1 MASAKQ
7 TCSTST
13 AAAAALSLA
22 EDGSQHSTD
31 EAPSPMTGLE
41 SDSSEH
47 AECSVGDNDAHEN
60 DDQNVVKVSKLVG
73 KFEDSTHSLL
83 GEPDSDP
90 SESTA
95 ANEEESATRDCVV
108 FSSGEETGSDA
119 FDYDSESMFAK
130 MTAPV
135 GGRRRRALRPSQLSW
150 QDADGLHV
158 SSVSTSSDKSL
169 TGDSPGRSCPRRSAR
184 SNAGCLSNA
193 GNPQS
198 RSSSDKFQL
207 ATSADELQSSSL
219 ENSVPQKNLPGD
231 RKSRCSFDKLLS
243 VRHSQDIVQLDFL
256 SSKLQAGDLPGQ
268 IENLSD
274 NATRDSLQNSK
285 SGKQHPER
293 TNTDVTHNSE
303 DLTVASEIQNG
314 TYSISSD
321 TDTSLTNAAQ
331 STSTDE
337 NHQHICTEEAK
348 LGKRTHKE
356 FTKRGKPGSDARKT
370 KCKKEECDSPS
381 CDDADTVHDKN
392 AEMASSPEAR
402 TAELC
407 LHGSPSEPAESAV
420 QGEDA
425 EQAPGVPAAEACESE
440 SPLGNSEGDGEA
452 CLHEESSGC
461 FEVTLSDIEEEASSP
476 PPDVEEEAPIPGDPP
491 PNPPDVPCVPPDVPL
506 NPVDVPSIPVD
517 APLIPVDVP
526 SIPVDVPSIPVD
538 VPSIPVDVPSIPADA
553 PLIPVDA
560 PLISADVQRQESK
573 DAKSPKRRKCSAQ
586 EKDSKARSGVPKS
599 DSLTCGSSENL
610 EVTPDL
616 SALPEEK
623 QVLEEGEEGP
633 SAPDASQI
641 TKLKSLLRKKRKSA
655 VWYQKS
661 VRFFG
666 LRSRISDI
674 HFEGHDS
681 GEPEETSSDKKM
693 DSQGTGVE
701 PLSAAECGDG
711 KTAALSQLQTAESP
725 SGGKET
731 LTEPASRE
739 MTECVVPHETRQ
751 ICKPV
756 PTEAGALSLGQSK
769 RKGRCSKTCQNKKKQ
784 GKHRTS
790 PVTSDEEDSLVNETF
805 TGVKLPYKVN
815 EDPSS
820 SSSAKEASALSED
833 RQQDETPE
841 FETAENKLMQ
851 KQRQPKKRK
860 NKSDS
865 STVAPHVVASWTDS
879 ILSETSA
886 ESKCKKKGRGS
897 SAGTKVMHN
906 VPELHASGS
915 KLSSGMEPQLCAT
928 ASKSVGA
935 KVSQVIPGSGTDLPL
950 PLTEVDPGMLPVKR
964 KRGGSRKRKYVE
976 VAEIDPRDGDGSDDE
991 GKELA
996 LLPADVVK
1004 TKQRRASHAARTRS
1018 RNKQN

>member
-1 MASAKQ
+1 MASARQ

-13 AAAAALSLA
+13 ATAAALGLA

-31 EAPSPMTGLE
+31 EVPSPTTVMQ

-47 AECSVGDNDAHEN
+47 AECLVGDDDAHEN
-60 DDQNVVKVSKLVG
+60 DDQNVVKGSKLVG
-73 KFEDSTHSLL
+73 KFEDSAHSLL
-83 GEPDSDP
+83 GEPDSAP

-95 ANEEESATRDCVV
+95 AKEEELATRDCVV
-108 FSSGEETGSDA
+108 FSSGEDTGSDV

-135 GGRRRRALRPSQLSW
+135 GGRRRRALRPSQPSW

-158 SSVSTSSDKSL
+158 LSVSTSSDKSL
-169 TGDSPGRSCPRRSAR
+169 TGDSPGRSCPRRSTR

-219 ENSVPQKNLPGD
+219 ENAVPQKNLPGD
-231 RKSRCSFDKLLS
+231 RKSRCSFDKLLLGKS
-243 VRHSQDIVQLDFL
+243 SPDFL
-256 SSKLQAGDLPGQ
+256 SNKPLPGNLPGQ

-274 NATRDSLQNSK
+274 NTTRDSLQNSK
-285 SGKQHPER
+285 TCKQHPER
-293 TNTDVTHNSE
+293 TNTDVTHTSE
-303 DLTVASEIQNG
+303 DLTVASEIQNR

-321 TDTSLTNAAQ
+321 TDTSLTNATQ
-331 STSTDE
+331 SMSTDE
-337 NHQHICTEEAK
+337 NRQHISTKEVK
-348 LGKRTHKE
+348 LGKRACKE
-356 FTKRGKPGSDARKT
+356 SAKKGKPGSDARKT
-370 KCKKEECDSPS
+370 RCKKEECESPR
-381 CDDADTVHDKN
+381 CDDADTVHDKHM
-392 AEMASSPEAR
+392 ETVSSPEAGA
-402 TAELC
+402 AELC
-407 LHGSPSEPAESAV
+407 IHGSPSEPAETAM

-425 EQAPGVPAAEACESE
+425 EQAPGAPASAAEECASE
-440 SPLGNSEGDGEA
+440 SRSGSSEGDGEA

-476 PPDVEEEAPIPGDPP
+476 QPDVEEEAPIPGDPP

-517 APLIPVDVP
+517 VP
-526 SIPVDVPSIPVD
+526 SIPV
-538 VPSIPVDVPSIPADA
+538 DA

-560 PLISADVQRQESK
+560 PLISADVQSQESK
-573 DAKSPKRRKCSAQ
+573 GAKSPKRRKFSAK
-586 EKDSKARSGVPKS
+586 EKDSEARSGVPKS

-610 EVTPDL
+610 EVTLDL

-641 TKLKSLLRKKRKSA
+641 TKLKSLLRKKKRKSA
-655 VWYQKS
+655 VWFQKS

-674 HFEGHDS
+674 HFEGRDS
-681 GEPEETSSDKKM
+681 GKPEETISDKKM
-693 DSQGTGVE
+693 DSQGASEE
-701 PLSAAECGDG
+701 PVSAAEHGDG
-711 KTAALSQLQTAESP
+711 KTAALSQLQTAESL

-769 RKGRCSKTCQNKKKQ
+769 RGGRGSKTCQKKNKK
-784 GKHRTS
+784 HRPF

-805 TGVKLPYKVN
+805 TSVQLPYKVN

-820 SSSAKEASALSED
+820 LSSAKEASALSAD
-833 RQQDETPE
+833 RQRDEIPE
-841 FETAENKLMQ
+841 FETAENKPTQ
-851 KQRQPKKRK
+851 KQHQPKKRK

-865 STVAPHVVASWTDS
+865 STVAPHVASCTDS

-915 KLSSGMEPQLCAT
+915 ELSSGMEPQLCAT

-935 KVSQVIPGSGTDLPL
+935 KVSHFIPGSGADVPL

-976 VAEIDPRDGDGSDDE
+976 VEESDPWDGDRSDDE

-996 LLPADVVK
+996 LLPADIVK

>member
-1 MASAKQ
+1 MASARQ

-13 AAAAALSLA
+13 TAAAALSLA
-22 EDGSQHSTD
+22 EDGSQNSTD
-31 EAPSPMTGLE
+31 EAASPKTVME

-47 AECSVGDNDAHEN
+47 TECSVGDNDAHEN
-60 DDQNVVKVSKLVG
+60 DDQNVMKVSKLVG
-73 KFEDSTHSLL
+73 KFEDSAHSLL
-83 GEPDSDP
+83 GEPDSAP

-135 GGRRRRALRPSQLSW
+135 GGRRRRALRPSQPSW
-150 QDADGLHV
+150 QDADGLDV
-158 SSVSTSSDKSL
+158 LSVSTSSDKSL
-169 TGDSPGRSCPRRSAR
+169 TGGSPGRSCPRRSTR
-184 SNAGCLSNA
+184 SNAGCLLNA
-193 GNPQS
+193 GNTQS

-207 ATSADELQSSSL
+207 ATSADELQSISL
-219 ENSVPQKNLPGD
+219 ENAGPQKNLPDD

-243 VRHSQDIVQLDFL
+243 VRHSPDIVQPDFL
-256 SSKLQAGDLPGQ
+256 SSKPQAGDLPGQ

-274 NATRDSLQNSK
+274 NATRDSLHNLK
-285 SGKQHPER
+285 SCKQYPER
-293 TNTDVTHNSE
+293 TNTDVTRTSE
-303 DLTVASEIQNG
+303 DLTVASEIQNR

-331 STSTDE
+331 SSSTDE
-337 NHQHICTEEAK
+337 NHQHICTGEAK

-370 KCKKEECDSPS
+370 KCKKEECDLPR
-381 CDDADTVHDKN
+381 CDDADTVHDKHT
-392 AEMASSPEAR
+392 ETVSSPEAGA
-402 TAELC
+402 AELC
-407 LHGSPSEPAESAV
+407 LHRSPSEPAEIAM
-420 QGEDA
+420 QGEDVK
-425 EQAPGVPAAEACESE
+425 QAPGVPASAAEECVSE
-440 SPLGNSEGDGEA
+440 LQSGSSEGDGEA

-476 PPDVEEEAPIPGDPP
+476 PPEVEEEAPIPGDPP
-491 PNPPDVPCVPPDVPL
+491 PNLLVVPCIPPDVLL

-517 APLIPVDVP
+517 APLIP
-526 SIPVDVPSIPVD
+526 
-538 VPSIPVDVPSIPADA
+538 ADA
-553 PLIPVDA
+553 PLIPADALLIPADTPLIPVDV
-560 PLISADVQRQESK
+560 PLISADAVQRQESK
-573 DAKSPKRRKCSAQ
+573 DAKSPKRRKCSAK
-586 EKDSKARSGVPKS
+586 EKDSKARSGVPES

-610 EVTPDL
+610 QVTPDL
-616 SALPEEK
+616 LALPEEK
-623 QVLEEGEEGP
+623 QALEEGEEGP

-641 TKLKSLLRKKRKSA
+641 TKLKSLLRKKKRKSA

-674 HFEGHDS
+674 YFEGHDS
-681 GEPEETSSDKKM
+681 GEPEETSSDKKT
-693 DSQGTGVE
+693 DNQGAGAE
-701 PLSAAECGDG
+701 PLSAAEHGDG
-711 KTAALSQLQTAESP
+711 KTAALLQLQTAESP
-725 SGGKET
+725 SGGKEM
-731 LTEPASRE
+731 LTESASKE

-769 RKGRCSKTCQNKKKQ
+769 RGGRCSKTCQKKKKKQ
-784 GKHRTS
+784 GKHRTF
-790 PVTSDEEDSLVNETF
+790 PVTSEEEDSLVNETF
-805 TGVKLPYKVN
+805 TGVKLPCKVN

-820 SSSAKEASALSED
+820 LSSTKEAWALSAD
-833 RQQDETPE
+833 RQRDETPE
-841 FETAENKLMQ
+841 FETAENKPTQ
-851 KQRQPKKRK
+851 KQRQPKKGK

-865 STVAPHVVASWTDS
+865 STVAPHVVASCTDS

-915 KLSSGMEPQLCAT
+915 QLSSAMEPQLCTT

-935 KVSQVIPGSGTDLPL
+935 KVLQVIPGSGADVPL

-964 KRGGSRKRKYVE
+964 RRGGSRKRKYVE
-976 VAEIDPRDGDGSDDE
+976 VEESDPRDDDGSDDE

-996 LLPADVVK
+996 LLPADIVK